1 MQEVFE
7 SEQAQDRTER
17 RDARENRRLLLE
29 MTKRLFAEQGVAAAT
44 MKQVASAASVGKGT
58 LYCHF
63 ADKGELCRTMIR
75 EDVSEFQEQVG
86 ALLAD
91 PQQIPSAVKRL
102 EILIAERIRLAER
115 HLPLFTAIEEAARG
129 VEAQARG
136 LRGPFTA
143 WTHGQIITLLNEG
156 IT

>member
-63 ADKGELCRTMIR
+63 AEKGELCRTMIR

-86 ALLAD
+86 
-91 PQQIPSAVKRL
+91 V
-102 EILIAERIRLAER
+102 
-115 HLPLFTAIEEAARG
+115 
-129 VEAQARG
+129 
-136 LRGPFTA
+136 
-143 WTHGQIITLLNEG
+143 
-156 IT
+156 